1 MNLMK
6 KTKINKDDK
15 IKFDKLMNQFHEIF
29 NRCQMISKDSIQKE
43 RTITLKEPIL
53 PVLSTENQRIEENFS
68 ENQPVLKQLD
78 FDSYNVERS
87 IMEERNEEIKYLENE
102 LKGLNE
108 IFVDVATMIKE
119 QGEQIMTIEQN
130 TEIAANSVEEG
141 VSQLKHAS
149 EYQKKSRTKMCCILI
164 CILILIAIILLI
176 ILMTLKIIPVP

>member
-1 MNLMK
+1 MK
-6 KTKINKDDK
+6 SLIGIKKDDL
-15 IKFDKLMNQFHEIF
+15 IIIINNI
-29 NRCQMISKDSIQKE
+29 RCQMISKDSIQKE

-53 PVLSTENQRIEENFS
+53 PVLSTENQRIEESLIICYLIYYKFLDFS

-130 TEIAANSVEEG
+130 TEIAASSVEEG
-141 VSQLKHAS
+141 VSQLKH
-149 EYQKKSRTKMCCILI
+149 
-164 CILILIAIILLI
+164 
-176 ILMTLKIIPVP
+176 V